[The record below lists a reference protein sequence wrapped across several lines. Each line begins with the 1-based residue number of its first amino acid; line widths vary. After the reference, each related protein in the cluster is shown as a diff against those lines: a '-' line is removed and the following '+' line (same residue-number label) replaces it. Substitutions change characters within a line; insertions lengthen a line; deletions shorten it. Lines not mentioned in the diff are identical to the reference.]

1 MLSTPPANRVRP
13 VIVTSVELLR
23 AKEPSAKRAASVP
36 TNMKSEAAIVP
47 VLNVPPVIVMVSEVV
62 PAAVEKVGEVTAA
75 YGTAAPATDVT

>member
-1 MLSTPPANRVRP
+1 MLSTPPAIELRT
-13 VIVTSVELLR
+13 VIVTSVELVR
-23 AKEPSAKRAASVP
+23 AKVPSAKRAASVP
-36 TNMKSEAAIVP
+36 ANMKSEAAMAP